1 MAKNR
6 ILGLLILFLGMGLL
20 AQAAPVTRQ
29 QAQQEATSFLVKK
42 SFASKSVKPAQLSD
56 KMIKAGKQAPFYV
69 FNVGNNQG
77 FVIVAGDDRIN
88 PILGYSDQ
96 GYFDEA
102 KAPANM
108 KNWLIDY
115 AQQIE
120 LLDKIP
126 AANLPKAIAAP
137 KAANVVDTRNSIAP
151 MITTKWDQAT
161 PYWNECPQFM
171 NSDNEE
177 DGYELAYTGCVA
189 TSMSQLMKFYNYP
202 EQTSQVIPAY
212 SFTYSDGNYN
222 YSTVQMP
229 ELPITTFDW
238 AHMRDTYT
246 GAEDE
251 VYTSAVAHLMFYVG
265 CALKSQYGVSA
276 TGAYTDDIPKAFG
289 IFGYGS
295 KLAYRNDYTQ
305 EVWDNM
311 VYQELAAG
319 RPMIYNG
326 TAGSGG
332 GHSFICDGYEYGNYF
347 HINWGWGGMGNGYF
361 QLAIM
366 NPYASGIGGSSSAE
380 GYNMKQNI
388 VYNITPGGTP
398 PHEDEEE
405 PALTAT
411 ATSGPSGWDR
421 DSQSQPFKIY
431 KSKIVKVS
439 YSDHSGSGK
448 KFKTALALQNPADGS
463 FTVLP
468 NSADN
473 IYMQVTTS
481 ALGQTHSFGSG
492 VLSNSSEVIPFGAG
506 LTGTYRLI
514 GVYQVE
520 GTTDWK
526 AMKETDRYYIEV
538 NMSGTYCTASAHPTI
553 NLQATGWEFTG
564 GERVGVK
571 EQVNVTVK
579 NNSVDRFFGDLY
591 LDFGGQQIDEYSQYT
606 TVVQAEILPGQ
617 ESVVTF
623 NVTPASAGNKS
634 VRLMRIDQYGDYI
647 TIGTGSVTIA
657 QSEEAEEI
665 DLSVVIKAEN
675 SVPADDPNSND
686 VIYDSHALFS
696 ATITNHSNGTYSKYV
711 LAPLF
716 IVENGKGSMV
726 TYKQSQI
733 LLAAGESKT
742 LYFDFDNLAY
752 GATYAMNIYARNN
765 VPDSEEGSHVENI
778 VKPGESVYYDIMPGI
793 ITWNDRGERN
803 GYKPAEN
810 FQIAADVAAVSLEG
824 LTLSNIVPNSNPNTI
839 YLLDENQAVPASLNG
854 KNLVMGNVA
863 QNIVLSDGYS
873 YFTPQSFTAQNIS
886 YQRTFDKARQDG
898 VAENWSTIVLPFTPA
913 TCSASSSDMWIE
925 RFVQEED
932 GVVKFSEVENIEAN
946 VPYIIAIKKAAN
958 LTGTPITW
966 SANDVLLKTEPIAY
980 TSGEQYLMAGTFV
993 QQSLESIYNVNAA
1006 GSVAQW
1012 GNGTVAPFRA
1022 YFKEIAALDS
1032 HADIL
1037 LPGEA
1042 QQQQSVPGDVN
1053 GDGEVTAS
1061 DVTALYT
1068 FLLAGDMSEIV
1079 NGDQDGDGDITTHDV
1094 TTVYEILLGI

>member
-1 MAKNR
+1 MTKNR
-6 ILGLLILFLGMGLL
+6 ISGLLMLFLSMGLL
-20 AQAAPVTRQ
+20 AQAAPITQ
-29 QAQQEATSFLVKK
+29 DQARKEASSFLLNKQISNRSLNPV
-42 SFASKSVKPAQLSD
+42 ALSNS
-56 KMIKAGKQAPFYV
+56 MLKAGNQAAFYI

-77 FVIVAGDDRIN
+77 FVIVSGDDRIN
-88 PILGYSDQ
+88 PILGYSYD
-96 GYFDEA
+96 GHFDEA
-102 KAPANM
+102 KAPVNM
-108 KNWLIDY
+108 KNWLNDY
-115 AQQIE
+115 AQQIA
-120 LLDKIP
+120 LLDNYASIKG
-126 AANLPKAIAAP
+126 AIAAP
-137 KAANVVDTRNSIAP
+137 KAANVVDTHNSIAP

-171 NSDNEE
+171 NSDDEA

-189 TSMSQLMKFYNYP
+189 TSMSQLMNFYKYP

-388 VYNITPGGTP
+388 VYNVIPGGTP

-411 ATSGPSGWDR
+411 GTSGPSGWDR
-421 DSQSQPFKIY
+421 DSQSQGFKIF

-448 KFKTALALQNPADGS
+448 KFKTALALQNPADGT
-463 FTVLP
+463 FEVLA
-468 NSADN
+468 NSEDN

-492 VLSNSSEVIPFGAG
+492 VTSTSSQVIYFGAG

-520 GTTDWK
+520 GTTEWK
-526 AMKETDRYYIEV
+526 AMKETDRHYIEV
-538 NMSGTYCTASAHPTI
+538 NMSGTYCQASAHPTI
-553 NLQATGWEFTG
+553 DLQTTGWQFTG
-564 GERVGVK
+564 GEKVGIK

-606 TVVQAEILPGQ
+606 TVVQAEILPGE

-623 NVTPASAGNKS
+623 NVTPASAGTKS

-647 TIGTGSVTIA
+647 TIGTGSIA
-657 QSEEAEEI
+657 QSEEAEEL

-675 SVPADDPNSND
+675 SVPADDPSSND

-696 ATITNHSNGTYSKYV
+696 ATITNHSDGAYNKYV

-733 LLAAGESKT
+733 SLAAGESKT

-752 GATYAMNIYARNN
+752 GSTYAMNIYARNN
-765 VPDSEEGSHVENI
+765 VPDSEDASHVDNI

-793 ITWNDRGERN
+793 ITWNAQGERN
-803 GYKPAEN
+803 GYKPVEN
-810 FQIAADVAAVSLEG
+810 FQIADDAAAVSLEG
-824 LTLSNIVPNSNPNTI
+824 LTLTSIVPNSNPNTI
-839 YLLDENQAVPASLNG
+839 YLLDENQAVPAALSG

-863 QNIVLSDGYS
+863 PSIALKDGYP
-873 YFTPQSFTAQNIS
+873 YFTPQSFTAQSIS
-886 YQRTFDKARQDG
+886 YERTFTKARQNG

-925 RFVQEED
+925 RFAQEED
-932 GVVKFSEVENIEAN
+932 GVVKFAEVQNIEAN
-946 VPYIIAIKKAAN
+946 VPYIISIDKAAGLIN
-958 LTGTPITW
+958 TPITW
-966 SANDVLLKTEPIAY
+966 SASNALLKAEPIAY
-980 TSGEQYLMAGTFV
+980 TSGDQYLMAGTFV
-993 QQSLESIYNVNAA
+993 QQSLEDIYNVNAA

-1012 GNGTVAPFRA
+1012 GNGIVAPFRA

-1032 HADIL
+1032 HANIQ

-1042 QQQQSVPGDVN
+1042 GQQQAVPGDVN
-1053 GDGEVTAS
+1053 GDGQVTS
-1061 DVTALYT
+1061 FDITALYNYI
-1068 FLLAGDMSEIV
+1068 LSGDMSDIV
-1079 NGDQDGDGDITTHDV
+1079 NGDQNGDGSITSADITE
-1094 TTVYEILLGI
+1094 VYSVLLNN